1 MGCSGST
8 TVRAVAWFR
17 RSGVPP
23 EVDEQVGREPGER
36 ILAAAPATAG
46 WVVAT
51 SHALWVPGDSG
62 MVRLGWES
70 VDSAS
75 WDRDEEVLTVVQAAP
90 VDGRPRRWLLR
101 MPDAGELLLVV
112 KEQVRATVVT
122 SRWVPVVGDRG
133 VTIVARR
140 PPGTDRLAWTVSVD
154 AGLVMDE
161 PTTRARVDEA
171 LAMLRSE
178 LGR

>member
-1 MGCSGST
+1 M
-8 TVRAVAWFR
+8 AWFR

-23 EVDEQVGREPGER
+23 EVDEQVRREPGER

-62 MVRLGWES
+62 MVRLGWAS

-101 MPDAGELLLVV
+101 MADAGELLLVV
-112 KEQVRATVVT
+112 KEQVRATVKQLT
-122 SRWVPVVGDRG
+122 SLIEPIMIALMGLLVG
-133 VTIVARR
+133 TIVLAVFLPIFELQKQLAAR
-140 PPGTDRLAWTVSVD
+140 
-154 AGLVMDE
+154 
-161 PTTRARVDEA
+161 
-171 LAMLRSE
+171 
-178 LGR
+178 